1 MARNLPPLN
10 ALKAFE
16 AAARHESFTA
26 AAAELN
32 VTHAAISRHI
42 RELEGWL
49 GTKLFVRTGR
59 GVELTERGKGYVIEL
74 TRGFDILAAATEI
87 VSSRRRRRRQQLG
100 VSVEP
105 SFAAL
110 WLVPRLGRFTA
121 ANPDSELV
129 LESANRLVDF
139 ARDQIDVGIRYGRGV
154 WSGVA
159 ADLLTRTHMAPVCS
173 PALLEATGIRTP
185 EQLQPGLLLKD
196 ESRRYWDE
204 WLTAA
209 GVADRISPEGP
220 TLGLHLTIPA
230 AEAGQG
236 FSLADEV
243 IAGDA
248 LVGGRLVRPFATAI
262 DTYGYYFVRG
272 ADRKETR
279 AMTAF
284 HVWIAAEI
292 SDTLDAVVKATPA
305 AKSERTRRPSRQR
318 S

>member
-49 GTKLFVRTGR
+49 ATKLFVRTGR
-59 GVELTERGKGYVIEL
+59 GVELTERGKSYVTEL
-74 TRGFDILAAATEI
+74 TRGFDLLASATDSI
-87 VSSRRRRRRQQLG
+87 SGRRRRRRQQLTIT
-100 VSVEP
+100 VEP

-110 WLVPRLGRFTA
+110 WLVPRLGRFTT
-121 ANPDSELV
+121 ANPEVELIVDSTH
-129 LESANRLVDF
+129 RLVDF
-139 ARDQIDVGIRYGRGV
+139 SRNEADVGVRYGRGV
-154 WSGVA
+154 WTNVA
-159 ADLLTRTHMAPVCS
+159 ADLLTKTRLTPVCS
-173 PALLEATGIRTP
+173 PRLLREIGVRTP
-185 EQLQPGLLLKD
+185 LDLPPSRLLQ
-196 ESRRYWDE
+196 EETRRYWTE
-204 WLTAA
+204 WLQAV
-209 GVADRISPEGP
+209 GVADRVSPEGP

-236 FSLADEV
+236 FALADEV

-248 LVGGRLVRPFATAI
+248 IVGGRLVRPFEVSVDSYA
-262 DTYGYYFVRG
+262 YYFVRG

-279 AMTAF
+279 AMAAL
-284 HVWIAAEI
+284 HKWLKAEI
-292 SDTLDAVVKATPA
+292 DDTLDAVAKATARAAPA
-305 AKSERTRRPSRQR
+305 ARRSAR
-318 S
+318 